1 MKVRWNP
8 KQQRFPALTG
18 KLVTQTFRG
27 QIHIQKWPRKRGPS
41 KLAKQRRQVKWFTDA
56 NALAKRL
63 WPDQIKLAMIMT
75 KGTGLYPRDLL
86 LRQMSGG
93 IYDIFTGD
101 GVHYRPTSLPRE
113 DVMFQGAILQLDANQ
128 VLPIQAFTKISWPLP
143 VLDTMGFWDMAQP
156 TRLTI
161 PEGVEVVALSAGW
174 VSVES
179 EALGERII
187 RLRKNNGGVTR
198 DQRQSSGLEN
208 LTTSRGAD
216 VCVAGDFYEVDAWSS
231 TAANIFGVP
240 PTFFTIQALQVVL

>member
-18 KLVTQTFRG
+18 KLVAQTFRG

-93 IYDIFTGD
+93 IYDLFTGD
-101 GVHYRPTSLPRE
+101 GVHYQPTSMPRE
-113 DVMFQGAILQLDANQ
+113 AVVFQGAILENT
-128 VLPIQAFTKISWPLP
+128 VPQALTAGGMRTLTWQLP
-143 VLDTMGFWDMAQP
+143 VLDTMGFWSVVNP

-161 PEGVEVVALSAGW
+161 PEGVNVVRLSAGW
-174 VSVES
+174 FTSNVT
-179 EALGERII
+179 GEIAFLIVINLNGTTRIA
-187 RLRKNNGGVTR
+187 RQAGGLNEFVA
-198 DQRQSSGLEN
+198 QVVH
-208 LTTSRGAD
+208 RGPFK
-216 VCVAGDFYEVDAWSS
+216 VVAGDFFEVLVFPRVDRTTVADQ
-231 TAANIFGVP
+231 A
-240 PTFFTIQALQVVL
+240 TFFTLEALDVD